1 MKILFVTT
9 TLGTRGGIQR
19 VTSVKANCYADM
31 PDVEVAIAFTDRLG
45 WPENAIHPLSPK
57 VKVFDLD
64 SPFWDREPKRFDILW
79 RFPQKALQL
88 RRKLKRVITE
98 FSPDVVISTG
108 QFEKYV
114 LPFVKPFGR
123 KFILVREYHFA
134 SNYRQIEQ
142 QVRFGKTTF
151 KPRLINWFEN
161 KLLSRLFDSNFL
173 LTRQDLQENNLS
185 DTRFDYMWNPSSF
198 QVKDASVLDLKEHIV
213 LAAGRLTKQK
223 NFTDIINIWAK
234 TNRHD
239 WKLRIIGEGEDK
251 QHLIQLAQ
259 QFGVSDSV
267 EIVGFSSEVQQEM
280 QRASIYVATS
290 TFEGFMLVLVE
301 AMSQG
306 CVPVSFRT
314 PYGPEE
320 IITDGVNGYLTGMHD
335 NDTFA
340 KYLSEIIANPELRQN
355 LAHGALQRAHDF
367 EVENICNQW
376 IEKYK
381 ALLSKI

>member
-31 PDVEVAIAFTDRLG
+31 PGVEVAIAFTDRLG
-45 WPENAIHPLSPK
+45 WPNNAIQPLSPK

-79 RFPQKALQL
+79 RFPQKALRL
-88 RRKLKRVITE
+88 RQKLKGVIDE
-98 FSPDVVISTG
+98 FAPDVVISTG

-114 LPFVKPFGR
+114 LPLVKPFGR

-142 QVRFGKTTF
+142 KVRYGKITF
-151 KPRLINWFEN
+151 KPKLINWIEN
-161 KLLSRLFDSNFL
+161 KLLSRFFDSNFL
-173 LTRQDLQENNLS
+173 LTRQDLEENKL
-185 DTRFDYMWNPSSF
+185 TGERFDYMWNPSSF
-198 QVKDASVLDLKEHIV
+198 DVNDSSVLESKEYVI

-223 NFTDIINIWAK
+223 NFRSMIKIWAK
-234 TNRHD
+234 TDRLD

-251 QHLIQLAQ
+251 QQLIRLVQEL
-259 QFGVSDSV
+259 GVTDSV
-267 EIVGFSSEVQQEM
+267 EIVGFSSEVQEEM
-280 QRASIYVATS
+280 RRASIYVATS

-306 CVPVSFRT
+306 CVPISFRT
-314 PYGPEE
+314 SYGPEE
-320 IITDGVNGYLTGMHD
+320 IISDGINGYLTDMHD
-335 NDTFA
+335 IDTFA
-340 KYLSEIIANPELRQN
+340 KLLSELISNQELRHNMAQS
-355 LAHGALQRAHDF
+355 ALLRAHDF
-367 EVENICNQW
+367 DVETICSQW
-376 IEKYK
+376 MDKYNK
-381 ALLSKI
+381 LLSKI